1 MKRVTI
7 RVSFAR
13 RFASRLHDWA
23 QLGDAKQRPYTH
35 ICDSVKRRLKADRTA
50 GLQGEFGHRAL
61 ELLDRR
67 RRASDDFGRRGS
79 AGPSDGHTQRRSG
92 YSVSPKRTLLAEGG
106 TEVRIS
112 PLLDGVRTLSG
123 EKIQWYLAAELRD
136 RIRQT
141 GVRISIVDRL
151 ARKQYAVAPRQYEGR
166 LLHQLP
172 AVPTPQLYCTSRAR
186 PTGSRS
192 TGAGRA

>member
-92 YSVSPKRTLLAEGG
+92 LFRLA
-106 TEVRIS
+106 
-112 PLLDGVRTLSG
+112 
-123 EKIQWYLAAELRD
+123 QAYAARRGRD
-136 RIRQT
+136 RSAHFATTR
-141 GVRISIVDRL
+141 RRPHSL
-151 ARKQYAVAPRQYEGR
+151 GR
-166 LLHQLP
+166 EDP
-172 AVPTPQLYCTSRAR
+172 MVSRGRVAR
-186 PTGSRS
+186 PHPPDRRAYQHCRS
-192 TGAGRA
+192 AGA